1 MSAQIHDDP
10 VTRDAQWLL
19 EQPLKVMPWIVESL
33 LPVGLILLVGA
44 PKTGKSWF
52 ALQLAIC
59 LSLGLPFLG
68 FATIQADVLYLCLE
82 DTFARIQQR
91 LFKLTDE
98 ANGALHFAISAGK
111 LQSNLLEQLEKFL
124 TIYPTTKLIILDTF
138 QTVRGC
144 SNDNAYASDYTDLG
158 MLKRFADEHGI
169 TLLVVHHT
177 RKMGSADIFD
187 TVSGTTGITGSA
199 DQTMVLAR
207 VNRCDGSATLSVTG
221 RDVEY
226 AEYKLRFNS
235 CRWEMVEKVS
245 REELEERDVP
255 PAVLTVLDFMSM
267 RTMGWCGTATE
278 LITAANIEDIK
289 PNVLAK
295 FLNEHR
301 QFLHDRGI
309 EYTRQTTP
317 TARLMYFDR
326 LEVNPGEANA

>member
-1 MSAQIHDDP
+1 MSAQIHDDL

-124 TIYPTTKLIILDTF
+124 TIYPATKLIILDTF

-158 MLKRFADEHGI
+158 MLKRFADEHAI

-226 AEYKLRFNS
+226 AEYKLRFNN

-278 LITAANIEDIK
+278 LIAAANIEDIK

-317 TARLMYFDR
+317 TARLMYFDKP
-326 LEVNPGEANA
+326 EVNPGETNA